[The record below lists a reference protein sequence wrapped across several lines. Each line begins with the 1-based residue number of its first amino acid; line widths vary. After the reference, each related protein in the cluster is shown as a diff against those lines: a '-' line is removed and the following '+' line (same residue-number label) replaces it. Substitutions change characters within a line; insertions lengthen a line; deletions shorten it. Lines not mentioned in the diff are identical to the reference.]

1 MSDLPLVLV
10 HGFMGGAAQWE
21 LQRGAL
27 EQHFN
32 VITPDLPGFAS
43 KSDLKAPDTI
53 QGFAK
58 HILDE
63 LTVLGVDRFL
73 LLGHS
78 MGGMIVQEMTALAPD
93 RIEKLVLYGTAATGN
108 LPDRFES
115 FATSKQRVETDGVE
129 ASARRI
135 SATWFLD
142 YEAASEFENCAR
154 IAEQSSLQALHAG
167 LDAMQA
173 WSRIENLD
181 NISCPTLIIWGEE
194 DRTYHWPQIE
204 QLRNTIPNASLA
216 VLPGCSHAAHM
227 EKPEIFN
234 AVLIDFLLSS

>member
-1 MSDLPLVLV
+1 
-10 HGFMGGAAQWE
+10 MGGAAQWE

-43 KSDLKAPDTI
+43 KADLKAPDTI
-53 QGFAK
+53 QGFAE

-63 LTVLGVDRFL
+63 LTALGVDRFL

-78 MGGMIVQEMTALAPD
+78 MGGMIVQEMAAIAPD

-173 WSRIENLD
+173 WSRIKNLD

-216 VLPGCSHAAHM
+216 VLPGCSHAAHK

-234 AVLIDFLLSS
+234 AALLDFLLDSPN

>member
-43 KSDLKAPDTI
+43 KADLKAPDTI
-53 QGFAK
+53 RGFAEY
-58 HILDE
+58 ILNE

-93 RIEKLVLYGTAATGN
+93 RIEKLVLYGTAAAGN

-154 IAEQSSLQALHAG
+154 IAEHSSLQALHAG

-181 NISCPTLIIWGEE
+181 NISCPTLIVWGEA

-204 QLRNTIPNASLA
+204 QLRNTIPNASLS
-216 VLPGCSHAAHM
+216 VISGSSHAAHM

-234 AVLIDFLLSS
+234 TVLINFLLDS